1 MPPVAPL
8 ITVAVKTWLLLVVM
22 PPTTTGRQPAASPTA
37 KVRLT
42 AVALFTVMPNG
53 PFTYEVAEPVGMVAA
68 AVPSVSTLPAEVV
81 RTPLLSVRE
90 PVDTPLAFTSRLP
103 PASTTPSGLLM
114 DTASTMRVAGISKPV
129 VRAVASGA

>member
-42 AVALFTVMPNG
+42 AVALFTVMPSG
-53 PFTYEVAEPVGMVAA
+53 PLTYEVAEPVGKAPAA
-68 AVPSVSTLPAEVV
+68 APIMRVLAAEVV
-81 RTPLLSVRE
+81 RIPSERTSEALETPG
-90 PVDTPLAFTSRLP
+90 TSRLP
-103 PASTTPSGLLM
+103 PAKTTPAGLAMLTTSITR
-114 DTASTMRVAGISKPV
+114 DAGISKPV
-129 VRAVASGA
+129 VRAVVSGA